1 MEKNTKLSFDFTP
14 DEVKVILSALTLEI
28 DAQSDYSEKASAI
41 KADMEVW
48 YGRVQR
54 EVDGNDI
61 AHLVCTSLSSY
72 TKEMPN
78 GATNTDNY
86 ERITNMFNEISE
98 IIEVGN
104 YLFAESKLL
113 NLIKYLWKH
122 EAEFYNLDRGM
133 ERIIQYTKKYIP
145 FPMLEE

>member
-28 DAQSDYSEKASAI
+28 DAQSDYSEKATAI

-61 AHLVCTSLSSY
+61 AHLVCTPLSSY

-113 NLIKYLWKH
+113 NLIKYLWEH

>member
-28 DAQSDYSEKASAI
+28 DAQSDYSEKASLI

-48 YGRVQR
+48 YGRVQI
-54 EVDGNDI
+54 EVDGNEI

-72 TKEMPN
+72 TKEIPN
-78 GATNTDNY
+78 SATNTDNY
-86 ERITNMFNEISE
+86 ERIANMFNEISE
-98 IIEVGN
+98 VIEVGN
-104 YLFAESKLL
+104 YLFAQSKLL
-113 NLIKYLWKH
+113 NLIKYLWEH

-145 FPMLEE
+145 LPIIEE

>member
-28 DAQSDYSEKASAI
+28 DAQSDYSEKASLI
-41 KADMEVW
+41 KADMEVC
-48 YGRVQR
+48 YKGVQR

-86 ERITNMFNEISE
+86 ERIANMFNEISKE
-98 IIEVGN
+98 IEVGN
-104 YLFAESKLL
+104 YLFAE
-113 NLIKYLWKH
+113 KYLWEH

-133 ERIIQYTKKYIP
+133 ERIIQYTTKYIP
-145 FPMLEE
+145 FPMLEK